1 MEEKYL
7 TGYEIVQDAM
17 KRGLEAAKKGLSRDE
32 YLNNLYKYYSAGVVQ
47 EVDDCIANT
56 IPDDIVDKCV
66 EMQQF
71 CSENKVQALADV
83 VKDTIGEEN
92 FNKLIV
98 IGTITVGSYNN
109 LVWWDSKADMNIG
122 KIKYFRDKEK
132 DRMKK

>member
-1 MEEKYL
+1 MEKKYL

-17 KRGLEAAKKGLSRDE
+17 KRGLEAAEKGFSRDE
-32 YLNNLYKYYSAGVVQ
+32 YLNNLYKYFSAGVVQ

-71 CSENKVQALADV
+71 CYENKVQALADV

-122 KIKYFRDKEK
+122 KIKYYRDKEK
-132 DRMKK
+132 AKIKK

>member
-71 CSENKVQALADV
+71 CYENKVQALADV

>member
-1 MEEKYL
+1 MEKKYL

-56 IPDDIVDKCV
+56 IPDDIIDKCV

-71 CSENKVQALADV
+71 CYENKVQALADV

-98 IGTITVGSYNN
+98 LGTITIGSYNN
-109 LVWWDSKADMNIG
+109 LVWWDYKADMNIG
-122 KIKYFRDKEK
+122 KLKYYRDKEK
-132 DRMKK
+132 AKIKK